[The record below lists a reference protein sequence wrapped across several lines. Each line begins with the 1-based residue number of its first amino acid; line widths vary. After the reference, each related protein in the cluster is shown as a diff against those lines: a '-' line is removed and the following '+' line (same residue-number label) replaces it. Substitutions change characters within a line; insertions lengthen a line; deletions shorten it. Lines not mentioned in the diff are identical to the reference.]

1 MRKTL
6 LILSIVFSVLNAD
19 GLYKEYKTDIIGING
34 NTATIKDSNEIVI
47 GSSGIVVHHFDATT
61 SSIIASVEVRKKSA
75 GTASLKLTPYQGLK
89 QDALPQSG
97 VKPSAGD
104 RVILNYLYDRAL
116 VVAPSYPVYN
126 KIVNT
131 YKNITWVNP
140 DIPASYLA
148 KMYKPNPDK
157 KVFQTMCSQNVAS
170 LILFA
175 LDSGTYFVD
184 CHDFKIVKKDKA
196 IATKSYQLPF
206 YSRVTSIEAGWFDFG
221 ATAIDNYEKYYQ
233 ALIRP

>member
-1 MRKTL
+1 LRKTL
-6 LILSIVFSVLNAD
+6 LILSLIFSVLNAN
-19 GLYKEYKTDIIGING
+19 GLYKEYKTNITGIMG
-34 NTATIKDSNEIVI
+34 NRATIKDSNEIVI
-47 GSSGIVVHHFDATT
+47 GSSGIIIHQFDATT
-61 SSIIASVEVRKKSA
+61 SSIIASVEVSKKSA
-75 GTASLKLTPYQGLK
+75 GTATLKLTPYQGLK

-97 VKPSAGD
+97 VKPAAGD
-104 RVILNYLYDRAL
+104 RVVLNYLYDRAL
-116 VVAPSYPVYN
+116 VVAPSYPVFN
-126 KIVNT
+126 KIVNS

-148 KMYKPNPDK
+148 KMYKPNPDRQ
-157 KVFQTMCSQNVAS
+157 VFQRMCSQNATS

-206 YSRVTSIEAGWFDFG
+206 YSRVTSVESSWLEFG
-221 ATAIDNYEKYYQ
+221 NSSIKNYEKYYKG
-233 ALIRP
+233 LIEP